1 MSSGPPPSARTLS
14 LRALIA
20 LLLAA
25 ALVAASCADSDEGFG
40 QARPTPDAPAADESA
55 DDDGETDQSDTDPS
69 PAEPTPAPSPTP
81 SPTPVPDPPGRAE
94 LDPDLTLE
102 QGPRIAVETAD
113 GQLFTMLGDGT
124 NQIPLTAAAEGTVN
138 RFPTWSPDASRMAWV
153 TTRPGG
159 AEPEVRSARFD
170 GSAWI
175 QQATPS
181 APFLL
186 SWDPTTTRIA
196 ALGPGPTGFELGVVD
211 LAAAEPGYQ
220 QVDEGSP
227 FWFSWSPDGNEF
239 LVHAS
244 GVRLDIVPLE
254 GSPQVL
260 EPLPG
265 AFQTPQW
272 MQGPVPLVYA
282 DTVDDEDFLV
292 VAGDQGAGRRPI
304 ATYDG
309 YLQFTVAPS
318 TGLIALQVL
327 DPAVAPVPETITA
340 AFQPD
345 DIVDIVDPIPRDQ
358 LTLMATFGGDPIPL
372 HPDPRFP
379 RAEGSAL
386 AFVWSP
392 DGNQLAWLIEVE
404 AGSGCDT
411 ETAVYEW
418 RFWTGSDIVDG
429 PQFVPTPTFAC
440 NYVPF
445 FDQFEQSVSFW
456 SPDSAQIV
464 YAGTDVDSGDRGIFT
479 HQIGSVLPPLRL
491 TDGELGVWSPDAAG
505 SAATSAL

>member
-1 MSSGPPPSARTLS
+1 M
-14 LRALIA
+14 RALVA
-20 LLLAA
+20 LVLAA
-25 ALVAASCADSDEGFG
+25 ALVAASCAGGDDDAFG
-40 QARPTPDAPAADESA
+40 QARPTPEASDADGSDDRDGDPAAP
-55 DDDGETDQSDTDPS
+55 GTDPA
-69 PAEPTPAPSPTP
+69 PPEPTATPAP
-81 SPTPVPDPPGRAE
+81 SPTPVPDPPGRAD
-94 LDPDLTLE
+94 LDPGLTLE

-124 NQIPLTAAAEGTVN
+124 NQVPLTAASEGTVN
-138 RFPTWSPDASRMAWV
+138 RFPTWSPDASRLAWV
-153 TTRPGG
+153 TTRPDGT
-159 AEPEVRSARFD
+159 EPEVRSARFD

-211 LAAAEPGYQ
+211 LFAAEPAYLRI
-220 QVDEGSP
+220 DEGSP
-227 FWFSWSPDGNEF
+227 FWFSWSPEGDEF

-244 GVRLDIVPLE
+244 GIRLDIVPLE

-265 AFQTPQW
+265 AFQAPQW

-309 YLQFTVAPS
+309 YLQFTVART

-340 AFQPD
+340 SFQAD
-345 DIVDIVDPIPRDQ
+345 EIVDIVDPIPRDQ

-372 HPDPRFP
+372 HPDPRVP
-379 RAEGSAL
+379 RAEGPAL

-404 AGSGCDT
+404 AGTGCAS

-429 PQFVPTPTFAC
+429 PRFVPTPTFAC
-440 NYVPF
+440 GYVPF

-456 SPDSAQIV
+456 SPDSTRVV
-464 YAGTDVDSGDRGIFT
+464 YAGTDVSTGERGIFT

-491 TDGELGVWSPDAAG
+491 SDGELGVWSPDAAG